1 MRTARRTIDKR
12 EEREYNE
19 LQEISGEEFMPKY
32 SLVVPA
38 YNEEKSL
45 PLFYEAVVPMIESL
59 QEEFEI
65 IFVND
70 GSRDATKEILKELA
84 AKDSRVKVCSFSR
97 NFGQQAALLCGFA
110 EAKGDA
116 VIAMDADL
124 QDPPEV
130 ALQMIEK
137 WKEGY
142 DVVHGK
148 RRKRKGETV
157 FKKATA
163 AFFYRF
169 MRKITSLDMP
179 ADVGDFKLYDRKVV
193 DAVLSLGE
201 HDRLLRAQVTWVGF
215 TQTIVEFDRPERVAG
230 ETHYT
235 LKKMV
240 KLAESG
246 VFPNSDY
253 PLTLP
258 LKLGIL
264 GGFLSVACF
273 IVFIVLAC
281 CKIYFGG
288 LVAWLFPF
296 VALSGSI
303 ALVCHGLSN
312 IYISMVYR
320 EVQSRPKYI
329 VAEKINL

>member
-1 MRTARRTIDKR
+1 MS
-12 EEREYNE
+12 E
-19 LQEISGEEFMPKY
+19 Y

-45 PLFYEAVVPMIESL
+45 PLFYEAVVPLMESL
-59 QEEFEI
+59 NEKFEM

-70 GSRDATKEILKELA
+70 GSRDSTREILAKLA
-84 AKDSRVKVCSFSR
+84 AKDPRVKVCNFSR

-116 VIAMDADL
+116 IIAMDADL

-163 AFFYRF
+163 SCFYRF

-179 ADVGDFKLYDRKVV
+179 RDVGDFKLYDRKVV
-193 DAVLSLGE
+193 DAILSLGE

-215 TQTIVEFDRPERVAG
+215 KQTIIEFDRPERVAG

-258 LKLGIL
+258 LKLGIV
-264 GGFLSVACF
+264 GTVLSLACF
-273 IVFIVLAC
+273 VVFIVLAC
-281 CKIYFGG
+281 CKVYFGG

-296 VALSGSI
+296 VALAASVV
-303 ALVCHGLSN
+303 LVCHGLSN
-312 IYISMVYR
+312 IYLSMVYG
-320 EVQSRPKYI
+320 EVQNRPKYI
-329 VAEKINL
+329 VSDKINL

>member
-1 MRTARRTIDKR
+1 
-12 EEREYNE
+12 
-19 LQEISGEEFMPKY
+19 MPKY

-45 PLFYEAVVPMIESL
+45 PLFYEAVVPMMESL

-148 RRKRKGETV
+148 RRKRKGDTV